1 MERPTSKQDTLRL
14 TYLLNFRVPAE
25 FEIGIEIGSVN
36 VRLTPIFD
44 SNFDPDTEMEPKL
57 S

>member
-1 MERPTSKQDTLRL
+1 VHSKIWILCH
-14 TYLLNFRVPAE
+14 VPAE
-25 FEIGIEIGSVN
+25 FEIAIGIEIEIGSGN

-44 SNFDPDTEMEPKL
+44 SNFDPDPDFALQL